1 MRYEKPQV
9 VALEFACAAIQSIT
23 KFMSSN
29 DSAHQPSVT
38 AYEADE

>member
-1 MRYEKPQV
+1 MKYEKPRV
-9 VALEFACAAIQSIT
+9 VALTSACVAIQSIT
-23 KFMSSN
+23 KAESTK